1 MAYLTDADSKIVSPK
16 VHHKP
21 LLPCERAVGPDIKFD
36 GPSLVGRDR
45 DALRI
50 ERDIIESQ
58 VLILYGQA
66 GVGKTALLRQ
76 MVDVWRLES
85 HKLCREVFYVD
96 YAQSPAP
103 VTMKR
108 LVDRMNGNECPET
121 RLVQKM
127 GEAILKWWNEEK
139 PHLCM
144 TFRQRLHSWFE
155 GATTI

>member
-1 MAYLTDADSKIVSPK
+1 M
-16 VHHKP
+16 
-21 LLPCERAVGPDIKFD
+21 
-36 GPSLVGRDR
+36 GRDR

-76 MVDVWRLES
+76 MVDVWRATNFAE
-85 HKLCREVFYVD
+85 KVFYVD

-103 VTMKR
+103 VTIKR
-108 LVDRMNGNECPET
+108 FVDRMNGNECPET

-127 GEAILKWWNEEK
+127 GRPFSGGGTRKNAIA
-139 PHLCM
+139 
-144 TFRQRLHSWFE
+144 S
-155 GATTI
+155 A

>member
-16 VHHKP
+16 VHQHKP

-58 VLILYGQA
+58 VLILYSQA

-76 MVDVWRLES
+76 MVDLWRATNFAE
-85 HKLCREVFYVD
+85 KVFYVD

-103 VTMKR
+103 VTLKR
-108 LVDRMNGNECPET
+108 LVDRMNGNRSPET
-121 RLVQKM
+121 RPVQKM
-127 GEAILKWWNEEK
+127 GEVISKW
-139 PHLCM
+139 
-144 TFRQRLHSWFE
+144 
-155 GATTI
+155 